1 MFVLSHAPFCTTSEK
16 ALLDYELPRAKILGL
31 NSLFPA
37 APGQYLVWLRGSI
50 FSPWLKLA
58 KI

>member
-1 MFVLSHAPFCTTSEK
+1 MFALSHAPFCAISEK
-16 ALLDYELPRAKILGL
+16 ALLDSKLPRAKILAL
-31 NSLFPA
+31 NFLFPA